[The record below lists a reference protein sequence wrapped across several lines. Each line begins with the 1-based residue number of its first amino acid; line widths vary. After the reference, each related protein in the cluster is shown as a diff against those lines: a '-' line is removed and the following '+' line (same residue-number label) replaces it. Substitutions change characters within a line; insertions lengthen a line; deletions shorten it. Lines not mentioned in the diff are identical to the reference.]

1 MSQFINNFAGQ
12 NWLITPVPSASN
24 QPTRLPVHGAQV
36 ATESSAGAK
45 ELLVGPPSNPSLLLV
60 LTGVCL
66 IDFQGNNVD
75 DWRRE
80 TITIYPDVASP
91 LQYAIDH
98 YGISVPAGHPGE
110 SPVLSLD
117 QWAPYAAFSSIFDK
131 DSGAV
136 DAGYAVDTWRPTP
149 FYSATDV
156 AGRAVY
162 NIFQGVDVDV
172 AVRNNK
178 AWLYRISYHITLLG
192 KIAFLPPVV
201 INDMMKKAGG
211 PGAPKA

>member
-1 MSQFINNFAGQ
+1 MPQFVNNFAGQ
-12 NWLITPVPSASN
+12 NWLITPVPSAPNAANEAS
-24 QPTRLPVHGAQV
+24 V
-36 ATESSAGAK
+36 K
-45 ELLVGPPSNPSLLLV
+45 EERLLVGPPSNPSLLLV

-66 IDFQGNNVD
+66 IDLQGNNVD

-136 DAGYAVDTWRPTP
+136 DAGYAVDVWRPTP
-149 FYSATDV
+149 FYSTTDV
-156 AGRAVY
+156 AGSQVDR
-162 NIFQGVDVDV
+162 IFNGVDVDV

-178 AWLYRISYHITLLG
+178 AWLYRVSYHVTLLG

-201 INDMMKKAGG
+201 IPDMIEKAGG
-211 PGAPKA
+211 PGTPKP

>member
-1 MSQFINNFAGQ
+1 MSQFIDNFAGQ
-12 NWLITPVPSASN
+12 NWLITPVPSAPSASK
-24 QPTRLPVHGAQV
+24 LPVRNTQI
-36 ATESSAGAK
+36 ATEASVVEEK
-45 ELLVGPPSNPSLLLV
+45 LPVGPPSDPSLLLV

-66 IDFQGNNVD
+66 IDLQGDNVD

-80 TITIYPDVASP
+80 TITINPDVTSP

-110 SPVLSLD
+110 TPALSLD

-136 DAGYAVDTWRPTP
+136 DAGYAVDAWRPTP
-149 FYSATDV
+149 FFSTTDV

-162 NIFQGVDVDV
+162 NIFSGIDVDV

-192 KIAFLPPVV
+192 RIAFLPPVV
-201 INDMMKKAGG
+201 IQDMVKKAGG
-211 PGAPKA
+211 SKAPKP

>member
-12 NWLITPVPSASN
+12 NWLITPVPATSNAS
-24 QPTRLPVHGAQV
+24 RLPVRKTQV
-36 ATESSAGAK
+36 ATEK
-45 ELLVGPPSNPSLLLV
+45 LLVGPPNDPSLLLV

-66 IDFQGNNVD
+66 IDFQGDNVD

-80 TITIYPDVASP
+80 TITIYPDVAAP
-91 LQYAIDH
+91 LQYAIDR
-98 YGISVPAGHPGE
+98 YGISVPARHPGE
-110 SPVLSLD
+110 YPVLSLD

-136 DAGYAVDTWRPTP
+136 DAGYAVDVWRPTP
-149 FYSATDV
+149 FYSTTDA

-162 NIFQGVDVDV
+162 NIFNGIDVDV

-192 KIAFLPPVV
+192 KIAFLPP
-201 INDMMKKAGG
+201 I
-211 PGAPKA
+211 P